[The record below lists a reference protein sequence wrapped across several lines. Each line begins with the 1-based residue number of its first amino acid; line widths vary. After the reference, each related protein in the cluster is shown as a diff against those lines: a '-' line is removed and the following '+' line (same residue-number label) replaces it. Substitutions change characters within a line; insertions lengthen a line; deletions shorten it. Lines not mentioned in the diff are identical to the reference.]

1 MLLLLSRGLRVLVFS
16 AQSLSFEYMK
26 LNLGPSVLIYSVA
39 KGATK
44 VTCSCSIRAGIGI
57 LLWCCN
63 YIENPQQ
70 PIEGRLRHVNSGSGV
85 NERVGLWVRS
95 VGLWL
100 LSRAGLK
107 IQAAGSS
114 SRAVL
119 ASP

>member
-1 MLLLLSRGLRVLVFS
+1 
-16 AQSLSFEYMK
+16 MK

-70 PIEGRLRHVNSGSGV
+70 PIKGRLRHVNSGSGLMKGFFF
-85 NERVGLWVRS
+85 VGS
-95 VGLWL
+95 ECG
-100 LSRAGLK
+100 A
-107 IQAAGSS
+107 
-114 SRAVL
+114 L
-119 ASP
+119 ASEQGRAQNPGGRKLEPGCSSKPLKKLRLYS